1 MDAHDRKAC
10 APKAGNKKI
19 IEALRLSGGVITA
32 AAEILGYTRPALS
45 KRINDDPEL
54 KAAAEESR
62 ETLVDAAETGLFD
75 LIKKRDTTA
84 IIFSLKTRGR
94 SRGYDERWEAE
105 QFRKRLE
112 TIENELLKNR
122 LGMGKPGAGQGDGG
136 QEIPPPTPD

>member
-1 MDAHDRKAC
+1 MNH
-10 APKAGNKKI
+10 PKATNKKI
-19 IEALRLSGGVITA
+19 IDALRAAGGVVTA
-32 AAEILGYTRPALS
+32 AAEILGYSRPALS
-45 KRINDDPEL
+45 TRINADPEL

-84 IIFSLKTRGR
+84 IIFALKTRGR
-94 SRGYDERWEAE
+94 GRGYDERWEAE

-122 LGMGKPGAGQGDGG
+122 LGVGKPSAGEGDRG
-136 QEIPPPTPD
+136 QEVPPPSSD